1 MKLFASNF
9 TMEIISLS
17 MLLTKKLFDQ
27 REKQFELI
35 LMNPPKILQI

>member
-17 MLLTKKLFDQ
+17 MLLTKKLLDQ
-27 REKQFELI
+27 RKKQFELI
-35 LMNPPKILQI
+35 LMNPQKNMQI